1 MPESVVHFQIRMP
14 PDIHERLASWAKEDK
29 ASLNML
35 VVGILEQAIDVAGP
49 SRSAARVAQAT
60 NTIIERTS
68 GSRTGASRPS
78 PPG

>member
-35 VVGILEQAIDVAGP
+35 VVGILEQAID
-49 SRSAARVAQAT
+49 ARRAEPVGSS
-60 NTIIERTS
+60 S
-68 GSRTGASRPS
+68 GSGHLHHH
-78 PPG
+78 